1 MLLQISDYRADLLMD
16 LNPVNEV
23 SRFSSVEG
31 WLISIKMDRYIQNFL
46 NAGFRTME
54 QVSTITSRDLETLGV
69 SLIGHQKKI
78 MNSIQTLR
86 TQLYGPHFPNMSEGF
101 LV

>member
-46 NAGFRTME
+46 NAGFRTIE

-86 TQLYGPHFPNMSEGF
+86 TQLYVPHFQNMSEGF

>member
-1 MLLQISDYRADLLMD
+1 MD

>member
-46 NAGFRTME
+46 NAGFRTIE

-86 TQLYGPHFPNMSEGF
+86 TQLYGPHFQNMSEGF